1 MFRKVLIANRGEIAL
16 RVIRACR
23 ELGIATVA
31 VHSTADN
38 DAMFVRLADES
49 ICVGPPAAK
58 ESYMNIPALLTA
70 CDITGAEAIHP
81 GYGFLS
87 ENAAFADIL
96 DEHGITLIGP
106 KADHIRIMGDK
117 ISAKITARKL
127 NIPTVPGSEGGVDTL
142 EDAQKVTGEMG
153 YPVIIK
159 AAAGGGGRGMHVVL
173 TEAELESGFKNA
185 KRDAAALY
193 SDDSVYIE
201 KYLTAPRHIEIQV
214 MGDKHGNAV
223 HLGERDC
230 SLQRRHQKVVEEA
243 PSPVINAQIRQEI
256 GEICAKAM
264 RDMGYVGAGTI
275 EFLYE
280 DGKFYFIE
288 MNTRIQVEHP
298 ITEEVTGMDLV
309 REQILVAA
317 GYPLSFTQED
327 IKFKGH
333 AIECRINAENPK
345 TFVPS
350 PGTIEGFHTPGG
362 LGVRV
367 DSGIY
372 AGYKIPPYY
381 DSLLGKLIVHGRDR
395 PEALMRLSRCLREF
409 VINGKGIHTTLPL
422 FKALMENQDFLDGN
436 YDIKW
441 LEKNLEH
448 LNIVL

>member
-1 MFRKVLIANRGEIAL
+1 MFKKILIANRGEIAL

-31 VHSTADN
+31 VHSTADSE
-38 DAMFVRLADES
+38 AMFVRLADES
-49 ICVGPPAAK
+49 LCIGPPPAK

-70 CDITGAEAIHP
+70 CDITGAEAVHP

-87 ENAAFADIL
+87 ENAGFADIL
-96 DEHGITLIGP
+96 EEHNITLIGP

-117 ISAKITARKL
+117 ISAKVTAREL
-127 NIPTVPGSEGGVDTL
+127 GIPTVPGSDGGVDTV
-142 EDAQKVTGEMG
+142 EQAKKIAADVG

-173 TEAELESGFKNA
+173 TADDLETGFKNA
-185 KRDAAALY
+185 KRDAGALY
-193 SDDSVYIE
+193 DDDSVYIE
-201 KYLTAPRHIEIQV
+201 KYLTAPRHIEIQI

-243 PSPVINAQIRQEI
+243 PSPVISHEQRTRI
-256 GEICAKAM
+256 GEVCASAM
-264 RDMGYVGAGTI
+264 RKMGYVGAGTI

-280 DGKFYFIE
+280 NNEFYFIE

-298 ITEEVTGMDLV
+298 ITEQITSIDLV
-309 REQILVAA
+309 REQIRVAA
-317 GYPLSFTQED
+317 GYHLSFTQD
-327 IKFKGH
+327 DVKFVGH
-333 AIECRINAENPK
+333 AIECRINAEHPIK
-345 TFVPS
+345 FIPTA
-350 PGTIEGFHTPGG
+350 GTITDFHTPGG

-367 DSGIY
+367 DSGVY

-395 PEALMRLSRCLREF
+395 NEALMRLSRSLREF

-422 FKALMENQDFLDGN
+422 FKALMENAEFLDGD

-441 LEKNLEH
+441 LEKNLEN
-448 LNIVL
+448 LDIKV

>member
-1 MFRKVLIANRGEIAL
+1 MFKKILIANRGEIAL

-49 ICVGPPAAK
+49 ICVGPPPAK

-96 DEHGITLIGP
+96 DEHNITLIGP
-106 KADHIRIMGDK
+106 KAEHIRIMGDK
-117 ISAKITARKL
+117 ITAKVTAREL
-127 NIPTVPGSEGGVDTL
+127 GIPTVPGSDGGVDTL
-142 EDAQKVTGEMG
+142 EQAKKIASEIG

-159 AAAGGGGRGMHVVL
+159 AAAGGGGRGMNVVM
-173 TEAELESGFKNA
+173 TADDMETGFKNT
-185 KRDAAALY
+185 KRDAGALY
-193 SDDSVYIE
+193 NDDSVYIE

-214 MGDKHGNAV
+214 MGDKYGNAV

-230 SLQRRHQKVVEEA
+230 SIQRRHQKVVEEA
-243 PSPVINAQIRQEI
+243 PSPVISQEQRNKI
-256 GEICAKAM
+256 GEVCAAAM
-264 RDMGYVGAGTI
+264 RKMGYVGAGTI

-280 DGKFYFIE
+280 NNEFYFIE

-298 ITEEVTGMDLV
+298 ITEAVTGIDLV
-309 REQILVAA
+309 REQIRVAA
-317 GYPLSFTQED
+317 GYHLSFTQD
-327 IKFKGH
+327 DVIMTGH
-333 AIECRINAENPK
+333 AIECRINAEHPIK
-345 TFVPS
+345 FTPC
-350 PGTIEGFHTPGG
+350 PGIIDDFHTPGG

-367 DSGIY
+367 DSGVY

-381 DSLLGKLIVHGRDR
+381 DSLVGKLIVHGRDR
-395 PEALMRLSRCLREF
+395 NEALMRLSRCLREF
-409 VINGKGIHTTLPL
+409 VINGKGVYTTLPL
-422 FKALMENQDFLDGN
+422 FKALMENTAFLDGD

-441 LEKNLEH
+441 LENNLDK
-448 LNIVL
+448 LNIKL

>member
-1 MFRKVLIANRGEIAL
+1 MFKKILIANRGEIAL

-49 ICVGPPAAK
+49 VCVGPPPSK
-58 ESYMNIPALLTA
+58 ESYMNIPSLLAA
-70 CDITGAEAIHP
+70 CEITGAEAIHP

-87 ENAAFADIL
+87 ENATFADIL
-96 DEHGITLIGP
+96 AEHDITLIGP
-106 KADHIRIMGDK
+106 KAEHIRIMGDK
-117 ISAKITARKL
+117 ITAKVTARKL
-127 NIPTVPGSEGGVDTL
+127 GIPTVPGSEGGVDTL
-142 EDAQKVTGEMG
+142 EDAKKIAGTIG

-159 AAAGGGGRGMHVVL
+159 AAAGGGGRGMHVVP
-173 TEAELESGFKNA
+173 TADDIETGFKNA
-185 KRDAAALY
+185 KRDAGALY
-193 SDDSVYIE
+193 DDDSVYIE

-243 PSPVINAQIRQEI
+243 PSPVISQNERLKI

-264 RDMGYVGAGTI
+264 RDLGYVGAGTI

-280 DGKFYFIE
+280 NGEFYFIE

-298 ITEEVTGMDLV
+298 ITEEITGIDLV
-309 REQILVAA
+309 REQIRVAA
-317 GYPLSFTQED
+317 GYHLSFTQDD
-327 IKFKGH
+327 IKWSGH
-333 AIECRINAENPK
+333 AIECRINAEHPI
-345 TFVPS
+345 TFAPS
-350 PGTIEGFHTPGG
+350 PGVITDFHTPGG

-367 DSGIY
+367 DSGVY
-372 AGYKIPPYY
+372 AGYKVPPYY

-395 PEALMRLSRCLREF
+395 NEALMRLARCLREF
-409 VINGKGIHTTLPL
+409 VINGKGIYTTLPL
-422 FKALMENQDFLDGN
+422 FKALMENSAFLDGD

-441 LEKNLEH
+441 LEKNLEN
-448 LNIVL
+448 LNIKV

>member
-1 MFRKVLIANRGEIAL
+1 MFKKILIANRGEIAL

-23 ELGIATVA
+23 ELGIASVA

-49 ICVGPPAAK
+49 ICVGPPPSK
-58 ESYMNIPALLTA
+58 ESYMNIPSLLAA
-70 CDITGAEAIHP
+70 CEITGAEAIHP

-87 ENAAFADIL
+87 ENAGFADIL
-96 DEHGITLIGP
+96 AEHNITLIGP

-117 ISAKITARKL
+117 ISAKVTAREL
-127 NIPTVPGSEGGVDTL
+127 GIPTVPGSDGGVDSL
-142 EDAQKVTGEMG
+142 EQAKKIAGDIG
-153 YPVIIK
+153 YPIIIK
-159 AAAGGGGRGMHVVL
+159 AAAGGGGRGMYVVM
-173 TEAELESGFKNA
+173 TADDLETGFKNT
-185 KRDAAALY
+185 KRDAGALY
-193 SDDSVYIE
+193 NDDSVYIE
-201 KYLTAPRHIEIQV
+201 KYLTSPRHIEIQI

-243 PSPVINAQIRQEI
+243 PSPVITAEQRNRI
-256 GEICAKAM
+256 GEVCASAM
-264 RDMGYVGAGTI
+264 RKLGYVGAGTI

-280 DGKFYFIE
+280 NNEFYFIE

-298 ITEEVTGMDLV
+298 ITEEVTGIDLV

-317 GYPLSFTQED
+317 GYPLSFSQDD
-327 IKFKGH
+327 IKLKGH
-333 AIECRINAENPK
+333 AIECRINAEHPIK
-345 TFVPS
+345 FTPS
-350 PGTIEGFHTPGG
+350 PGTITDFHTPGG
-362 LGVRV
+362 LGVRI
-367 DSGIY
+367 DSGVY

-395 PEALMRLSRCLREF
+395 PEALMRLGRCLREF

-422 FKALMENQDFLDGN
+422 FKALIENPDFIAGD

-441 LEKNLEH
+441 LEKNLAN
-448 LNIVL
+448 LDIKA